1 MDASDGTR
9 PVSRSSYS
17 DGSEE
22 PLIGKVN
29 DEGGFQYPRLS
40 KIRSVLIIASL
51 AGTNLSSSM
60 SHGLITVGIPYIA
73 SDLRLPDHLLLWPSS
88 VAATENLSN
97 KYLSHSLASGCCL
110 LIAGA
115 LADLV
120 GDRLIN
126 IIGTIL
132 LAISAF
138 GSAMATSGF
147 SMIGFRLVE
156 GIGVSMCLPTGVSVI
171 TRSFPPGR
179 RRNVGFGCLGLS
191 QPLGFS
197 LGMALEGVFA
207 TAPNGWRYGF
217 YFCAGIGLGFTVSS
231 ILTLPKD
238 YERPNFHWR
247 RVLYDIDWIGAL
259 VASACLGIISY
270 ICAVLTEDISNLY
283 QVKQIVLILI
293 AMILIP
299 VFVFW
304 MDFQETRGKP
314 VLIPNSLWS
323 NTAFVAISM
332 VVFMT
337 WGVLQGS
344 ELFLSLFFQKIQHLS
359 PLETSVNLL
368 PNIFIGIVLNVTTG
382 LIVHAI
388 RVNYLIVLTAT
399 LAAVSPLLMAF
410 VDPKW
415 NYWTCAFWAVLL
427 GPVSVDV
434 VFTVA
439 HLLITDIFAP
449 STHALAGAVFNTIA
463 QLGTSVGLC
472 VIAVV
477 SAAVQ
482 HSSNYPKDSPDALIS
497 GYRAAFWT
505 CFAMMVTTV
514 IISSVGLRNIRKL
527 GATTTENWS

>member
-270 ICAVLTEDISNLY
+270 ICANPWKASFDS
-283 QVKQIVLILI
+283 KFIVEQYSVRRHLNGGVHDMGRSARVGTLPKSIL
-293 AMILIP
+293 P
-299 VFVFW
+299 
-304 MDFQETRGKP
+304 ENP
-314 VLIPNSLWS
+314 
-323 NTAFVAISM
+323 AFV
-332 VVFMT
+332 
-337 WGVLQGS
+337 
-344 ELFLSLFFQKIQHLS
+344 S
-359 PLETSVNLL
+359 PGN
-368 PNIFIGIVLNVTTG
+368 IVLNVTTG

-514 IISSVGLRNIRKL
+514 IISSVGI
-527 GATTTENWS
+527 AEYS